1 MDPTPR
7 RGSPLSRGGISA
19 SLGGALV
26 ATLLACALAVPP
38 GTRGAEPEPF
48 GISAFAIQPTQP
60 SAADETVNEPYL
72 FNQAGGH
79 PFALTSTVRFASEEV
94 SGANRTLVPT
104 GDPKDMIIDL
114 PSGLVVNPQAVPHCL
129 QGRVGHCPTDTQVG
143 VFVMNAGFGGG
154 DVTLLGPIVNL
165 TPAGGQSAELG
176 LETPFGMFLLMGRV
190 VRTSEGYTSEIVAG
204 GLPALGITGIEITLW
219 GVPAAAAHDR
229 LRGISCLDSGGGGE
243 SSLGHSCLKEGVSDG
258 EEPVAF
264 LTMPSG
270 CSESPPAVAWADSWE
285 EPGHYVQA
293 QSTLPAMAYCERSP
307 FDPEIE
313 VGAEALAPD
322 RPVGIGVD
330 IRVPQPGGGA
340 IVAAP
345 PLRGATVTLPPGVA
359 INPAVAGG
367 LKACEAS
374 GPEGFDMPTGLGASG
389 APLDPGEVGPGEEL
403 GLGGEPLLAPGHC
416 PKESTVGKVEAET
429 PLLAHPIEG
438 RVYIAKPGCGG
449 EGQSGCTEQDAV
461 DGTLYRLYIEL
472 GSDART
478 GEGALIKLE
487 AKVAANPATGQLSVR
502 LDDMP
507 QIPIGELS
515 IQLYGGERA
524 LLVNPATCGEA
535 RSTAELEPWGAPL
548 TPSGAPSSYYEV
560 EGCKSPRPFDP
571 GLLAGSMNVG
581 AGEFSAF
588 ALTVTR
594 KDSEQNLAAL
604 QVQTPPGLSAMLAS
618 VPLCPD
624 SLASAGSCPEDSRIG
639 SSEVAV
645 GAGSRPLELPGS
657 VYLTGPYGGGP
668 FGLAIVTDAT
678 TATLDLGR
686 LVIRAR
692 IDVDPRTAAL
702 TITSDRLPQI
712 VLGVPLRIKSIGLT
726 LDRPHFLVNPTN
738 CEPQQIVARIAS
750 VEAMERD
757 LSNRFALADCRSLDF
772 KPTIAA
778 WTTAGRG
785 LSAGASLD
793 MKVTFPK
800 PVVGGQANLAG
811 IRVALPR
818 QLPTRL
824 TSLQGSCPSAVF
836 EENPAACPSAS
847 IVGIARARTPV
858 LPGELV
864 GPVYLVAHGRN
875 VVPSP
880 VVVLEDDGV
889 MLELSGATSIDA
901 RGIAHVAFADTPDVP
916 LGRLELLLP
925 AGPHSLLGVNTSLC
939 KGRTIVVKRRTT
951 RKVSGRSVR
960 RTVRVRERVAAT
972 LPLASELVGHNGA
985 VINRIAGIAVKGCT
999 ARQLASPGGRGLR

>member
-1 MDPTPR
+1 
-7 RGSPLSRGGISA
+7 
-19 SLGGALV
+19 
-26 ATLLACALAVPP
+26 
-38 GTRGAEPEPF
+38 
-48 GISAFAIQPTQP
+48 
-60 SAADETVNEPYL
+60 
-72 FNQAGGH
+72 
-79 PFALTSTVRFASEEV
+79 
-94 SGANRTLVPT
+94 
-104 GDPKDMIIDL
+104 
-114 PSGLVVNPQAVPHCL
+114 
-129 QGRVGHCPTDTQVG
+129 VG

-154 DVTLLGPIVNL
+154 NITLLGPIVNL

-176 LETPFGMFLLMGRV
+176 LETPLGMFLLMGRMA
-190 VRTSEGYTSEIVAG
+190 RTPAGYTTEIVAG
-204 GLPALGITGIEITLW
+204 GLPTLGITGIEMTLW
-219 GVPAAAAHDR
+219 GVPAAPAHDG
-229 LRGISCLDSGGGGE
+229 LRGVTCFEDGGAGE
-243 SSLGHSCLKEGVSDG
+243 SKLGQGCQEKGVPDG

-270 CSESPPAVAWADSWE
+270 CSEMAPAVAWADSWE

-307 FDPEIE
+307 FDPQIE
-313 VGAEALAPD
+313 VGAETLAAD
-322 RPVGIGVD
+322 RPVGMGVD
-330 IRVPQPGGGA
+330 IRVAQLGDVA
-340 IVAAP
+340 TVAAP

-367 LKACEAS
+367 LKACKAS
-374 GPEGFDMPTGLGASG
+374 GTAGFDMPTGLGASG
-389 APLDPGEVGPGEEL
+389 APLDPGEVGPGEEV
-403 GLGGEPLLAPGHC
+403 GPGGEPLLAPGHC
-416 PKESTVGKVEAET
+416 PKESIVGKVEAKT

-438 RVYIAKPGCGG
+438 RVYMASPGCGG
-449 EGQSGCTEQDAV
+449 EGQSGCTERDAV

-502 LDDMP
+502 LADLP
-507 QIPIGELS
+507 QIPISELS
-515 IQLYGGERA
+515 IKLYGGERA

-560 EGCKSPRPFDP
+560 EGCTNPRPFDP

-581 AGEFSAF
+581 AGQFSAF
-588 ALTVTR
+588 ALTVSR
-594 KDSEQNLAAL
+594 KDGEQSLAAL
-604 QVQTPPGLSAMLAS
+604 QVRAPQGLSAMLAS
-618 VPLCPD
+618 VPLCPN
-624 SLASAGSCPEDSRIG
+624 LPASAGDCPEDSRIG

-645 GAGSRPLELPGS
+645 GAGSQPLYLPGS

-678 TATLDLGR
+678 TAALDLGR

-712 VLGVPLRIKSIGLT
+712 VLGVPLRIKRIGLT

-738 CEPQQIVARIAS
+738 CETQQIVARIAS
-750 VEAMERD
+750 VEATERD

-772 KPTIAA
+772 KPTMSA
-778 WTTAGRG
+778 WTAAGRG
-785 LSAGASLD
+785 LSGGASLD
-793 MKVTFPK
+793 VRVTFPK
-800 PVVGGQANLAG
+800 SGTGDEANLAG

-824 TSLQGSCPSAVF
+824 TSLQSSCPSALF
-836 EENPAACPSAS
+836 EANPAACPSAS
-847 IVGIARARTPV
+847 IVGIARAQTPV

-880 VVVLEDDGV
+880 VVLLEDDGV
-889 MLELSGATSIDA
+889 MLELSGATSIDV
-901 RGIAHVAFADTPDVP
+901 RGLAHVTFGDTPDVP

-925 AGPHSLLGVNTSLC
+925 AGPHSLLGANTTLC

-951 RKVSGRSVR
+951 TRVSGRSVR

-972 LPLASELVGHNGA
+972 LPMASELSGHNGA
-985 VINRIAGIAVKGCT
+985 VIHRTTGVAVRGCS
-999 ARQLASPGGRGLR
+999 ARQLASAGRRGLG